1 MTVTTQ
7 ELLVDLLVEAVQEA
21 VSIGGPGQ
29 CIRIDNLPASVMT
42 AACVQV
48 AERTDRR

>member
-29 CIRIDNLPASVMT
+29 CMRIDNLPVSVM
-42 AACVQV
+42 AAESVSLV
-48 AERTDRR
+48 